1 MIVDT
6 SAVLA
11 VLFDEADAGRFGHA
25 LAQAES
31 CRMSAANFLEAALVA
46 EGRGGTAAGDD
57 LDLLLETAGVEL
69 VAVTEDQARA
79 ARRAWRR
86 YGKGRHAAALHF
98 GDCFAYAL
106 SQSSGEPLLYKGADF
121 AATDVA
127 AALRTP

>member
-11 VLFDEADAGRFGHA
+11 VLFDEADASRYGRA
-25 LAQAES
+25 MAQAAS

-46 EGRGGTAAGDD
+46 EGRGGTPAGDD
-57 LDLLLETAGVEL
+57 LDQLLETACVEL
-69 VAVTEDQARA
+69 VDVTADQARA

-86 YGKGRHAAALHF
+86 YGKSRHPAGLNF

-106 SQSSGEPLLYKGADF
+106 SQSSGEPLLYKGDDL
-121 AATDVA
+121 AATDVVS
-127 AALRTP
+127 ALSAT